1 MKFLVIVYKELVQF
15 FRNYMLL
22 IFVMFAFTMD
32 IHTVGGGIKVQPR
45 NISIGYVDFT
55 RGANSIKIISHLH
68 KPEFKEPIRFLNEN
82 DLKKAILNKKI
93 MVGLIFDRNFDKT
106 KKLEII
112 VDSTAA
118 AQAEL
123 AVSYIQHIL
132 LDNLNLKFPIKIK
145 IHKLFN
151 QNSTS
156 QWFMS
161 LSELLS
167 VITML
172 TLLLSAV
179 SFVREREKG
188 TWDIMLLTPVDSKL
202 IIFAKIFA
210 QILIILIGV
219 FVAVG
224 VVLFGAFNTPFRGN
238 LLLFF
243 IATFI
248 YAFSISGIGLFIAA
262 ISSSV
267 IQVAELSFL
276 IMMPLIF
283 LSGAWT
289 PIYAMSKINQILAFF
304 SPLKYYIEISQ
315 DLFFRGSD
323 FSVILPNLIIM
334 AIIGIVLFYFG
345 YKKIG
350 KLF

>member
-1 MKFLVIVYKELVQF
+1 MKFLTIVFKELIQF

-22 IFVMFAFTMD
+22 IFIIYAFTFD
-32 IHTVGGGIKVQPR
+32 IFIAGGGIKIQPK

-68 KPEFKEPIRFLNEN
+68 RPEFKKPVMYLNEN
-82 DLKKAILNKKI
+82 MLKKAILNKKI
-93 MVGLIFDRNFDKT
+93 MLGLIFDRNFDKN

-123 AVSYIQHIL
+123 AVNYIQNIL
-132 LDNLNLKFPIKIK
+132 IDTLNLKFPLKIK

-151 QNSTS
+151 QNSNS
-156 QWFMS
+156 KWFMS
-161 LSELLS
+161 MSEMLS
-167 VITML
+167 VVTML

-179 SFVREREKG
+179 TFVREREKG
-188 TWDIMLLTPVDSKL
+188 TWDIMLLSPVDSKL
-202 IIFAKIFA
+202 IIFSKIFA
-210 QILIILIGV
+210 QILIIMTGV
-219 FVAVG
+219 YIALG
-224 VVLFGAFNTPFRGN
+224 IVLFGIFNTPFRGN
-238 LLLFF
+238 LFLFF

-276 IMMPLIF
+276 VMMPIIF

-289 PIYAMSKINQILAFF
+289 PIYAMSKINQFLALF

-315 DLFFRGSD
+315 DLFFRGS
-323 FSVILPNLIIM
+323 SVAVILPNLLIM
-334 AIIGIVLFYFG
+334 GIIGSVLFYFG